1 MISGP
6 EIRFYLMRKLLTTH
20 YYTSEA
26 QAEACKAEKLALNDK
41 ATMKLGDEPEE
52 GGDDNQGST
61 NLED

>member
-26 QAEACKAEKLALNDK
+26 QAEKLALNDK

-52 GGDDNQGST
+52 GGDDNQGGT